1 MLIEGSNIRGP
12 ELLLAVRR
20 GDGAPPLGVQI
31 EQGLRAAI
39 RERRIARGERLPP
52 TRTLAGDLGVSRRV
66 VVSAFDQ
73 LVAEGWLDARVG
85 AGTFVRLALPEP
97 RAVGAAP
104 ATRSRPR
111 RAVQAAPAVRFDF
124 FPGHPDLAGFPRAA
138 WARATR
144 DALRS
149 LPDAALGYS
158 DPRGQRELRV
168 AVAAMLART
177 RGVVCRPGRVVICQG
192 AAQALGLLVQASAAT
207 RSRPPRIAIEDPY
220 LPEHR
225 DLLSFHG
232 ADLVPVPVDDLGVH
246 DEAIVAARCD
256 HALLTPAHQCPT
268 GAVLSAGRRA
278 AIARWAQG
286 EDVLLIEDDYD
297 AEYRYHRA
305 PVAALQALAP
315 DSVAYLGSASKTLA
329 PALRLAWLVV
339 PEERLGAVVQAK
351 RYADAGSPGI
361 DQAVFTRFMASGS
374 YDRHLR
380 TARRR
385 QVQRREALVAAVARH
400 LPSARIEG
408 DGAGLHAVVRLPAPV
423 DAATVTERAL
433 ARGVGIY
440 PMSAWHADPP
450 PETSRLVMGYGG
462 LTPPAILEGVRRLS
476 EALASTVTG

>member
-1 MLIEGSNIRGP
+1 MRVDESNTGP
-12 ELLLAVRR
+12 ELLLSVRR
-20 GDGAPPLGVQI
+20 AEGAPPLGVQI

-85 AGTFVRLALPEP
+85 AGTYVRLALPEP
-97 RAVGAAP
+97 RAGGAVAGLP
-104 ATRSRPR
+104 DEPSRG
-111 RAVQAAPAVRFDF
+111 VHVSPAVRFDF
-124 FPGHPDLAGFPRAA
+124 FPGHPDLGAFPRAA

-144 DALRS
+144 DALREI
-149 LPDAALGYS
+149 PDAALGYS

-168 AVAAMLART
+168 AIAAMIART
-177 RGVVCRPGRVVICQG
+177 RGVVCRPRQVVICQG
-192 AAQALGLLVQASAAT
+192 AAQALGLLVQAASAT
-207 RSRPPRIAIEDPY
+207 RRRPPQIAIEDPY

-225 DLLSFHG
+225 DLLAFHG
-232 ADLVPVPVDDLGVH
+232 ADLVPVPVDELGVH

-297 AEYRYHRA
+297 AEYRYNRA

-315 DSVAYLGSASKTLA
+315 ESVAYLGSASKTLA
-329 PALRLAWLVV
+329 PAVRLAWLVV
-339 PEERLGAVVQAK
+339 PQDRLEAVVQAK
-351 RYADAGSPGI
+351 RYADAGSPAI
-361 DQAVFTRFMASGS
+361 DQAVFARLIASGG

-380 TARRR
+380 KARRR
-385 QVQRREALVAAVARH
+385 QAERRRALVAAVARY
-400 LPSARIEG
+400 LPQARVEG
-408 DGAGLHAVVRLPAPV
+408 AAAGLHAVVRLPAPV
-423 DAATVTERAL
+423 DAEQVRERAL
-433 ARGVGIY
+433 TRGVSVY
-440 PMSAWHADPP
+440 PLSAWYADPP
-450 PETSRLVMGYGG
+450 PETSRLVLGYGG
-462 LTPPAILEGVRRLS
+462 LTPPAIAEGVRRLS
-476 EALASTVTG
+476 KAVADSS